1 MANFSAPVLY
11 SPVTTSLK
19 TAGFLY
25 IGGTRTPA
33 FRSQIYE
40 MEMGQGNAAYA
51 STDAP
56 MQWDLSRAATAS
68 IVGTPIA
75 ANLLDTA
82 DYVAGS
88 LFIQNVST
96 EPTYTTA
103 GNGLNLKQWGIN
115 QRGSYRWRA
124 LDDGD
129 NIIIPATVGVGA
141 GLRAASIT
149 SGYAG
154 SATGTISFL
163 ER

>member
-11 SPVTTSLK
+11 NAVTTSLK
-19 TAGFLY
+19 TAGFLWSA
-25 IGGTRTPA
+25 GTK
-33 FRSQIYE
+33 RSQLYE
-40 MEMGQGNAAYA
+40 IEMGQVGAYA
-51 STDAP
+51 STDAS
-56 MQWDLSRAATAS
+56 MQWDLSRAATPS
-68 IVGTPIA
+68 LVGSTVA

-82 DYVAGS
+82 DYTATT
-88 LFIQNVST
+88 LFDNAVT
-96 EPTYTTA
+96 AEPTYTTA

-129 NIIIPATVGVGA
+129 NILIPASAGIGV

-149 SGYAG
+149 SGFAA
-154 SATGTISFL
+154 SAIGTIGFI

>member
-1 MANFSAPVLY
+1 MANYSAPVLAAAI
-11 SPVTTSLK
+11 TTTFK
-19 TAGFLY
+19 TAGFLWSA
-25 IGGTRTPA
+25 GSR
-33 FRSQIYE
+33 RSMLYE
-40 MEMGQGNAAYA
+40 VEMGQTGAYA

-56 MQWDLSRAATAS
+56 VQWDLSRAATPTLA
-68 IVGTPIA
+68 GTTVA
-75 ANLLDTA
+75 ANLLDIA
-82 DYVAGS
+82 DSAAAS
-88 LFIQNVST
+88 LFIQAASA

-129 NIIIPATVGVGA
+129 NIILPSTGGVGV

-149 SGYAG
+149 SGFAA
-154 SATGTISFL
+154 SAIGTIGFL

>member
-11 SPVTTSLK
+11 NAVATTLR

-25 IGGTRTPA
+25 SAGTK
-33 FRSQIYE
+33 RSMLYE
-40 MEMGQGNAAYA
+40 IEMGQTAAYA

-56 MQWDLSRAATAS
+56 MQWDLSRAATPTLAGAA
-68 IVGTPIA
+68 VA
-75 ANLLDTA
+75 ANLLDPA
-82 DYVAGS
+82 DYVAAS
-88 LFIQNVST
+88 LFINAAT
-96 EPTYTTA
+96 AEPTYTTA

-129 NIIIPATVGVGA
+129 NILLPATGGNGC
-141 GLRAASIT
+141 GLRVASIA
-149 SGYAG
+149 SGFAG
-154 SATGTISFL
+154 SAIGTLSFI